1 MVAGADAL
9 ADPPHPLMAGDGDD
23 IANDLMSGDAREGHR
38 HDLTRANLITGPFA
52 VRLWHSTREKGRHR
66 RSADTASENF
76 DNDLASLGVLPGDG
90 DSLELSPRCEEGVS
104 GVSRRKFR
112 KGWHRRRKNRV
123 LLDCWS
129 AELREGWFYTSR
141 SPPQSAY
148 AVARSGSIT
157 INIAG
162 MQRRRSRSR
171 SSSTCEHK
179 PDIEGPKL
187 AALEASQ

>member
-9 ADPPHPLMAGDGDD
+9 TDPPHPFMAGDRDD
-23 IANDLMSGDAREGHR
+23 VADDLVPGDAREGHR

-52 VRLWHSTREKGRHR
+52 VRLWHSTRGKGRHR

-129 AELREGWFYTSR
+129 AELREGKVLYFE
-141 SPPQSAY
+141 
-148 AVARSGSIT
+148 VAAPEFVRGRT
-157 INIAG
+157 VGQHNNKHCRDATA
-162 MQRRRSRSR
+162 Q
-171 SSSTCEHK
+171 K
-179 PDIEGPKL
+179 PLSVLIDV
-187 AALEASQ
+187 